1 MHEQVELA
9 SGQGDELAVDASF
22 VGDGVHLEA
31 SGAQRGRLLGGQGTR
46 RPPKHRLDAG
56 SQLAHRAYDAGTQGA
71 HRLYH
76 AATHPLDT
84 AKGLYHAA
92 ASAAGRVKHGIGDVV
107 HGVGHAASWAMHK
120 AGETVGGVAHKGL
133 EWLHKTGVAGA
144 IGKGLKYGVSM
155 IKTAAK
161 YSPIGLA
168 MQGIHKAGGLKGGL
182 GSGSTVTENGLQVG
196 ALVAVNAWGSVV
208 MPGSSAGGAA

>member
-1 MHEQVELA
+1 
-9 SGQGDELAVDASF
+9 
-22 VGDGVHLEA
+22 
-31 SGAQRGRLLGGQGTR
+31 
-46 RPPKHRLDAG
+46 
-56 SQLAHRAYDAGTQGA
+56 
-71 HRLYH
+71 
-76 AATHPLDT
+76 
-84 AKGLYHAA
+84 
-92 ASAAGRVKHGIGDVV
+92 KHGIGDVV

-168 MQGIHKAGGLKGGL
+168 MQGIHKAGGLKGIWDK
-182 GSGSTVTENGLQVG
+182 TKHMAG
-196 ALVAVNAWGSVV
+196 AAWGGIQKAYHATSSFLQSPAGQLLVTGLSLAASFI
-208 MPGSSAGGAA
+208 PGGMIVKGLRSEERRVGKEEVTRGRGIVEVKKREG